1 MKAHP
6 PSDPSERAELAALL
20 PDPGYRELPPGRH
33 GLHRQR
39 LLAAITEPPRRRARP
54 RPALLRPALALASL
68 VAIAGVVVAVV
79 TTTGRGPVTADP
91 TPAAASGPPSPGPTE
106 QGGTTAKVRAYGTVR
121 QLTEAADL
129 VVRGEVVR
137 AEGSGRDRTAALR
150 VAEVLRRGEGLPD
163 PVEITLSTPELAGM
177 SRLEPGQHTVLYLAA
192 VDARAGVYT
201 PLSGDFGVFDVVGG
215 QAVARSQTMAVTG
228 LREEDA
234 TAPGR
239 RLTVTLDDLRALAR
253 EVG

>member
-6 PSDPSERAELAALL
+6 PFDPSERAELAELL

-33 GLHRQR
+33 ELHRER
-39 LLAAITEPPRRRARP
+39 LLAAIAPPPRRAP
-54 RPALLRPALALASL
+54 RRALLRPALALASL
-68 VAIAGVVVAVV
+68 IVVAGAVAAV
-79 TTTGRGPVTADP
+79 ATTTGRGPATAVP
-91 TPAAASGPPSPGPTE
+91 TPAVSEPVAATPG
-106 QGGTTAKVRAYGTVR
+106 GANAKIRAYGTVR

-137 AEGSGRDRTAALR
+137 AEGAGAERGAVFR
-150 VAEVLRRGEGLPD
+150 VDEVLRRAADLP
-163 PVEITLSTPELAGM
+163 EATELTLRTPEIEGM

-192 VDARAGVYT
+192 VDARAGTYT

-215 QAVARSQTMAVTG
+215 EAVARSQTMAVTG

-234 TAPGR
+234 TSRGR

-253 EVG
+253 EQG